1 MKELMKKL
9 RNPKIHKIYKHD
21 KINAISTVVIMREI
35 KDKT

>member
-21 KINAISTVVIMREI
+21 KGNEISTIVIMREI
-35 KDKT
+35 KDET